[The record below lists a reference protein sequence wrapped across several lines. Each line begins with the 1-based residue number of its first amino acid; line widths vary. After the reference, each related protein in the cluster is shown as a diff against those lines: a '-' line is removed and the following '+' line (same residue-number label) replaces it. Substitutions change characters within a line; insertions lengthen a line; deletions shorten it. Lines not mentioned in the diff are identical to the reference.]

1 MSQDPSTLM
10 TLLKTIGALG
20 IVLGFIFALSWFFKK
35 YLRAGLVAAQQGGE
49 IRVLQSFHFEP
60 KKKLMIV
67 SVNDRKLL
75 LGVSE
80 NSISLL
86 TSLEEE
92 IPTTQE
98 VRHVQKA

>member
-1 MSQDPSTLM
+1 MSQDPSTWM
-10 TLLKTIGALG
+10 TLFKTMGALG
-20 IVLGFIFALSWFFKK
+20 LVLGFIFALSWFFKK
-35 YLRAGLVAAQQGGE
+35 YLRAGLVSTQQGGE

-92 IPTTQE
+92 AAARQE
-98 VRHVQKA
+98 VRHVQKV